1 MTAEETAAPGSSSS
15 VGAAAASAAAA
26 PASMAAAAA
35 EPEEEECA
43 VCLADFEQGDLLRQM
58 RCGHRFHCACID
70 EWLIGKGRAH
80 AATSGAQAHV
90 PACPLCKAPALTE
103 DEWAASG
110 RALVERRR
118 SPP

>member
-1 MTAEETAAPGSSSS
+1 MAPGSSSS
-15 VGAAAASAAAA
+15 EGAAAAAAA
-26 PASMAAAAA
+26 PASMAVAPA
-35 EPEEEECA
+35 EEECA
-43 VCLADFEQGDLLRQM
+43 VCLGDFEQGDLLRQM

-80 AATSGAQAHV
+80 ASSRL

-110 RALVERRR
+110 RALVEMRRV
-118 SPP
+118 PP